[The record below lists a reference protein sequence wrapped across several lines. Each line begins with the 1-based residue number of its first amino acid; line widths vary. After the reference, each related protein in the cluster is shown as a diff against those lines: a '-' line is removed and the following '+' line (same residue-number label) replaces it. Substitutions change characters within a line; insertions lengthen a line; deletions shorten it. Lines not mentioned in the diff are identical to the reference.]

1 MGVMGVEKHRM
12 YRTTHQSGV
21 AMFTI
26 HIIGGEETE
35 FAIRE
40 HIGRCITDWD
50 KQVEWECFVEF
61 HR

>member
-1 MGVMGVEKHRM
+1 M
-12 YRTTHQSGV
+12 YQTTHRSGI

-26 HIIGGEETE
+26 RISGAEEIE
-35 FAIRE
+35 VAIRE

-50 KQVEWECFVEF
+50 KLVKWEYYVEF